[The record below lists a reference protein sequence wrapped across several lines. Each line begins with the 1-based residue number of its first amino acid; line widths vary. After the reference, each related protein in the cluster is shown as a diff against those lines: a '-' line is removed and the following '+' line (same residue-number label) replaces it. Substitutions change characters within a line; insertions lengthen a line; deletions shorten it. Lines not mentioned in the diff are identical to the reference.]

1 MTGTK
6 PTRTKRHRR
15 TAERKAKTGQ
25 FVASANARGAEP
37 PGGQAVAAASL
48 DPMRVKA
55 RHVVERLGGP
65 TATARIVGVAK
76 SQPSRWV
83 KGEERP
89 SSTSRK
95 HLLDLEY
102 VLSRL
107 DDLYRPAVAL
117 GWLESPN
124 AFLGGARP
132 LDVLLRDGPAPVI
145 EAIDASMAGSYA

>member
-1 MTGTK
+1 MPKTK
-6 PTRTKRHRR
+6 DRSRMAQK
-15 TAERKAKTGQ
+15 KTPEIPEI
-25 FVASANARGAEP
+25 FVEVPARGGKTRAA
-37 PGGQAVAAASL
+37 QTVAAGSI

-55 RHVVERLGGP
+55 HHVVERLGGP
-65 TATARIVGVAK
+65 TATARVVGVAR

-89 SSTSRK
+89 SPTSRK

-107 DDLYRPAVAL
+107 DDLYRPAVAR

-145 EAIDASMAGSYA
+145 EAIDATMAGSYA